1 MPANLHTQHAEY
13 TGEEEP
19 NNTPRTARK
28 SGKPQQDAPESER
41 KKNARDPCQPRGGAT
56 LTGQFGHA
64 PEAATG
70 DRKTRLIY
78 LGRDREAKAREY
90 SQNYHR
96 LLAIVEEMT
105 LLNMALLKEHAAP

>member
-1 MPANLHTQHAEY
+1 M
-13 TGEEEP
+13 EENEIR
-19 NNTPRTARK
+19 N
-28 SGKPQQDAPESER
+28 PQAKVGMLRQELAALGPVMRGSVVVIGTR
-41 KKNARDPCQPRGGAT
+41 NKQPY
-56 LTGQFGHA
+56 LSLNK
-64 PEAATG
+64 

>member
-1 MPANLHTQHAEY
+1 VEENEIRNTQAKVGMLRQELAALGPVMRGSVVVIG
-13 TGEEEP
+13 TR
-19 NNTPRTARK
+19 NK
-28 SGKPQQDAPESER
+28 
-41 KKNARDPCQPRGGAT
+41 QPY
-56 LTGQFGHA
+56 LSLNK
-64 PEAATG
+64 